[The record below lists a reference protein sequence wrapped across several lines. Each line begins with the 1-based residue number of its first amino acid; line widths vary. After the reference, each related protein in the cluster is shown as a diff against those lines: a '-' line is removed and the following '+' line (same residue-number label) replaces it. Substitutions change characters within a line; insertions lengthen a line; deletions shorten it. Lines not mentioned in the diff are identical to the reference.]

1 MASDCACHASSN
13 AGSPSLRRRGPS
25 GSSGRFK
32 VTFPSI
38 NEHTVLTGLRFRPQ
52 IGCLKC
58 DGVEGFWFD
67 HTASASISKR
77 LRSVM
82 VLDHADAATY
92 ICRQAGMK
100 GGNRHLGA
108 HFLANRECWL
118 VIAIGKRLL
127 RCAAAL
133 GALFCYCG
141 CFAGP

>member
-38 NEHTVLTGLRFRPQ
+38 NEHTVPTGLLFRPQ

-58 DGVEGFWFD
+58 DGIEGFWFD
-67 HTASASISKR
+67 HTASASISKW

-82 VLDHADAATY
+82 VLDHADVATY
-92 ICRQAGMK
+92 RFCLDQGYAYKSSGP
-100 GGNRHLGA
+100 A
-108 HFLANRECWL
+108 
-118 VIAIGKRLL
+118 VIVV
-127 RCAAAL
+127 C
-133 GALFCYCG
+133 
-141 CFAGP
+141 PTS